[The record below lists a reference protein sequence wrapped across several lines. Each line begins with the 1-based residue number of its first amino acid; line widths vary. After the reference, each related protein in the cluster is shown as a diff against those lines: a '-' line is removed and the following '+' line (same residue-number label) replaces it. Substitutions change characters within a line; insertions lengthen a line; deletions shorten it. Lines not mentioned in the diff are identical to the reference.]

1 MLKDNHL
8 FLFSVL
14 SPLGQSKVI
23 AYFSPKQKKIT
34 RDQVYGYASI
44 LVFLSITHFWI
55 MNNIH
60 TWTGVVGVRVQAAL
74 KSLLYRKAL
83 RLSPAAV
90 GTNLGNIVTLITK
103 DIQIIDNNLWM
114 LRDFSQFFIDFF
126 TVAYL
131 LYNRIGSPG
140 FIGIGLICIGIP
152 IQSKLFI
159 FELTVYRT

>member
-1 MLKDNHL
+1 
-8 FLFSVL
+8 
-14 SPLGQSKVI
+14 
-23 AYFSPKQKKIT
+23 
-34 RDQVYGYASI
+34 
-44 LVFLSITHFWI
+44 

-60 TWTGVVGVRVQAAL
+60 AWTGVVGVRVQAAL

-131 LYNRIGSPG
+131 LYSRIGTPG
-140 FIGIGLICIGIP
+140 FIGIGLVCMGVP

-159 FELTVYRT
+159 L